1 MSRRGRA
8 SARTHHETASLKWMR
23 RAQRLLVAVGLATVV
38 CLVAAG
44 WLLSNAL
51 PRGRVGQTSALA
63 VAVAGVICFFALS
76 WLAQMALGLMSRAL
90 RNERGEGLKFDVPA
104 WLGLCSWVIPLV
116 HLVAPFLVLRS
127 LWRLTERRI
136 EGQQPTNPLPS
147 HLPTQRS
154 MTRDGDHC
162 CSGEIPGTS
171 LRSPLRSRRYVSQLR
186 CWRVRCCQS
195 AP

>member
-127 LWRLTERRI
+127 LWR
-136 EGQQPTNPLPS
+136 
-147 HLPTQRS
+147 
-154 MTRDGDHC
+154 
-162 CSGEIPGTS
+162 
-171 LRSPLRSRRYVSQLR
+171 
-186 CWRVRCCQS
+186 
-195 AP
+195 